1 MSILSAEC
9 FVSVCILY
17 GWGAGHI
24 FHAYR
29 CWLCVWGV
37 CVCVWLARELVINW
51 SDPMARPGT
60 MAAWAQC
67 AGPSSPPSPSSV
79 PESLRYIQVQLQGP
93 RPSLIIILGSR
104 SSLSHRLKFWTFC
117 SWAYAEICLQVSLTF
132 FTMFQ

>member
-1 MSILSAEC
+1 MGVLEGRRGGGLTSSSATDREVLTESIDWDNEVSILSAEC

-67 AGPSSPPSPSSV
+67 AGPSSPPH
-79 PESLRYIQVQLQGP
+79 P
-93 RPSLIIILGSR
+93 RPPFR
-104 SSLSHRLKFWTFC
+104 SHSGIYRCNYRALDHL
-117 SWAYAEICLQVSLTF
+117 
-132 FTMFQ
+132 